1 MFKNIKGVF
10 VLKRANIIVSCLSML
25 LVVAIGLLVG
35 AITAGSES
43 DPEMF
48 FMIVG
53 TTIPTGY
60 LMLGIFIKIFF
71 MSDEVPRGLTFGIT
85 RRNFFAVSRLYD
97 FVELLVITIIC
108 IFLWHHLGVNMVCK
122 LALLLYGLFM
132 YIEGIAG
139 NSVIRY
145 GKTAYWIYYIVFMVT
160 MIGLPRLMYL
170 VPAVG
175 NFFAKI
181 VDTLT
186 NPVYSQGM
194 VWVGILI
201 FVAAGMIINWLTF
214 RTIPVNANV

>member
-10 VLKRANIIVSCLSML
+10 VLKRANIIVSCLCML

-35 AITAGSES
+35 AITARSES
-43 DPEMF
+43 DTEMF

-53 TTIPTGY
+53 TTIPIGY
-60 LMLGIFIKIFF
+60 LMLGIFMKIFF
-71 MSDEVPRGLTFGIT
+71 MADEVPRGLTFGMT

-97 FVELLVITIIC
+97 FVELLVMTIIC

-122 LALLLYGLFM
+122 LAILLYGLFM

-160 MIGLPRLMYL
+160 MIGLPRLIHLMSP
-170 VPAVG
+170 VRD
-175 NFFAKI
+175 FFVKTIDA
-181 VDTLT
+181 LT
-186 NPVYSQGM
+186 NPVYSQGK
-194 VWVGILI
+194 VWLGIFI
-201 FVAAGMIINWLTF
+201 FVAVGMIINWFTF
-214 RTIPVNANV
+214 RKIPVNANV